1 MATIV
6 TRAGKGSELTHTE
19 LDANF
24 TNLNNGKLETP
35 NTVAPTFTE
44 ASTPVQF
51 NGTQP
56 NAGGYNVY
64 KSINTGTSRGGM
76 GYRSNPSAGGSA
88 KVDTHTLFFDLD
100 DDYGLRPGGSYQGDR
115 NFYLQANHTA
125 DQLSIYMDGFSSNS
139 IESFDG
145 ANASYG
151 RTPIELHGSTT
162 TLKAGGTTMLTC
174 TSSTMTAG
182 GILDMDGENIKM
194 GGATLDLEAGSIT
207 STGGNIAFTDN
218 MTLTIDEAGGN
229 VLVLTNTNATA
240 GGMKI
245 DVGNSTSTQ
254 HTSGDMLSVR
264 RGTGSAFVEA
274 FKVNTISS
282 GAKSEVTM
290 EQLGALTNQT
300 VQSPHSGSE
309 QGAIEVLING
319 ATRYIK
325 YYA

>member
-6 TRAGKGSELTHTE
+6 TRTGKGSELTYTE

-44 ASTPVQF
+44 ASTPLQL

-56 NAGGYNVY
+56 NAGGYFAHT
-64 KSINTGTSRGGM
+64 SINSQTSRGAI

-88 KVDTHTLFFDLD
+88 KVDTHMLYFDLD
-100 DDYGLRPGGSYQGDR
+100 DDFGLRPGGSYQGDR
-115 NFYLQANHTA
+115 NIWLQANHTA
-125 DQLSIYMDGFSSNS
+125 DSLSIYMDGFSSNS

-145 ANASYG
+145 NNGSYA

-162 TLKAGGTTMLTC
+162 TLKASGTVALSA
-174 TSSTMTAG
+174 TSSLISTNVDLDTDGNDIKLG
-182 GILDMDGENIKM
+182 GG
-194 GGATLDLEAGSIT
+194 TLDLEAGSIT
-207 STGGNIAFTDN
+207 STGGNIAFTDD
-218 MTLTIDEAGGN
+218 MELTINSAGN
-229 VLVLTNTNATA
+229 FVLNLNNTNATA
-240 GGMKI
+240 GGLSI
-245 DVGNSTSTQ
+245 DVGDASSVN
-254 HTSGDMLSVR
+254 HTGGDIISAR

-274 FKVNTISS
+274 FKVNTINS

-300 VQSPHSGSE
+300 VTAGGGTTE
-309 QGAIEVLING
+309 QGHIEVLING
-319 ATRYIK
+319 VTRYIK
-325 YYA
+325 FYS